1 MSRYLS
7 RQAMKH
13 LVARVAP
20 AAAEARFERLRL
32 AEKRE
37 QDRVANDATAEAKRM
52 AEPHPLDAAIA
63 KFAAD
68 KKAAA
73 EKDAFVL
80 KDQTDVFVSGTTLR
94 ERKEEATRAIRR
106 ENKNKS
112 STEIVA
118 DLQRKE
124 RQANE

>member
-7 RQAMKH
+7 RSAMKH

-20 AAAEARFERLRL
+20 AAAEARSARLTVEAEFE
-32 AEKRE
+32 KS
-37 QDRVANDATAEAKRM
+37 RVQRDAADEARRM
-52 AEPHPLDAAIA
+52 AEPHPLEAARA
-63 KFAAD
+63 KYDAD

-73 EKDAFVL
+73 EKDAFQL
-80 KDQTDVFVSGTTLR
+80 KDQTDVFISGTTLR
-94 ERKEEATRAIRR
+94 ERKDEAQRAIRR

-124 RQANE
+124 RQAND

>member
-1 MSRYLS
+1 MSRKIS
-7 RQAMKH
+7 RQAFRN
-13 LVARVAP
+13 LVAQVAP
-20 AAAEARFERLRL
+20 VAAKARTERLIEEVAQETNRIEAEALVEARRL
-32 AEKRE
+32 A
-37 QDRVANDATAEAKRM
+37 V
-52 AEPHPLDAAIA
+52 PHPLVAARAKYDA
-63 KFAAD
+63 D
-68 KKAAA
+68 VKAAK

-94 ERKEEATRAIRR
+94 ERKDEAARAIRR

-124 RQANE
+124 RQAND